1 MRVGVLGV
9 GRMGLPIAVRLAE
22 TGFEVRV
29 FDVAAERISAALA
42 AGLTAARSG
51 SELALA
57 SDVLVTVLPGAA
69 EAREVLL
76 VGGLDGGGLLDQLE
90 PGSLWLDL
98 TSNDPTVVEAA
109 AQLAATR
116 GVASVSAPMGGGAS
130 AAEAAS
136 IRFYVGGAAE
146 SVERARPILESLG
159 GVDAVDHIGT
169 AIGDGCTAKLL
180 ANLLWFG
187 QVVAVT
193 EALLLGVSLGVPVA
207 TLRRTLA
214 SSAGGSVF
222 IDEYLDSLLAG
233 DYLESFGI
241 SRCVEELEILV
252 RLAERADVPFELSSH
267 VARLHREA
275 LDRFGAIDGEMLAA
289 KLLEQRAGTTLRLS

>member
-1 MRVGVLGV
+1 
-9 GRMGLPIAVRLAE
+9 
-22 TGFEVRV
+22 
-29 FDVAAERISAALA
+29 
-42 AGLTAARSG
+42 
-51 SELALA
+51 
-57 SDVLVTVLPGAA
+57 VTVLPGAA

-76 VGGLDGGGLLDQLE
+76 DGGLLDELE

-109 AQLAATR
+109 AQLAAAR
-116 GVASVSAPMGGGAS
+116 GVASVSAPMGGGPS
-130 AAEAAS
+130 AAETRS
-136 IRFYVGGAAE
+136 IRFFVGGE
-146 SVERARPILESLG
+146 SEAVERARPILEALG
-159 GVDAVDHIGT
+159 GVDAVDHVGT
-169 AIGDGCTAKLL
+169 GIGDGCTAKLL

-207 TLRRTLA
+207 TLRRSLA
-214 SSAGGSVF
+214 SSAGGSAF

-233 DYLESFGI
+233 DYLETFGI
-241 SRCVEELEILV
+241 ARCVEELEILV

-267 VARLHREA
+267 VARLHRGA
-275 LDRFGAIDGEMLAA
+275 LERFGAIDGELLAA